1 MVKKMKKMISHIVPA
16 LALLVATV
24 ATTTLHADTLD
35 RVAPRVVT
43 SVAEGGPTVRVMNNH
58 HHQVSVYLVDSDNRR
73 HLLGRVGRSEFKNL
87 QIPAGLARGTG
98 TVQLKV
104 YPVLW
109 AESVLSEL
117 QPLHRRNGAFQST
130 GVKTRALS
138 VQSDQ
143 VIELYLEPDLSR
155 SKVGIVSS

>member
-1 MVKKMKKMISHIVPA
+1 MISRIAPA

-35 RVAPRVVT
+35 RVAPWVVA
-43 SVAEGGPTVRVMNNH
+43 SGAEGGPTVRVMNDH
-58 HHQVSVYLVDSDNRR
+58 RRQVRVYVVDSNNRL
-73 HLLGRVGRSEFKNL
+73 HLLGRVDRSEFRNL

-104 YPVLW
+104 FPVLPIVR
-109 AESVLSEL
+109 SSLGL
-117 QPLHRRNGAFQST
+117 GLFGGKAFDPA
-130 GVKTRALS
+130 GVKTRVIS

-143 VIELYLEPDLSR
+143 VIELHLEPDLTR

>member
-1 MVKKMKKMISHIVPA
+1 MKMISRIAPA

-35 RVAPRVVT
+35 RVAPWVVA
-43 SVAEGGPTVRVMNNH
+43 SGAEGGPTVRVMNDH
-58 HHQVSVYLVDSDNRR
+58 RRQVRVYVVDSNNRL
-73 HLLGRVGRSEFKNL
+73 HLLGRVDRSEFRNL
-87 QIPAGLARGTG
+87 QIPAGLARGTD

-104 YPVLW
+104 FPVLPIVR
-109 AESVLSEL
+109 SSLGL
-117 QPLHRRNGAFQST
+117 GLFGGQAFDPA
-130 GVKTRALS
+130 GVKTIVIS

-143 VIELYLEPDLSR
+143 VIELHLEPDLTR

>member
-1 MVKKMKKMISHIVPA
+1 MMKNMILRIAPA
-16 LALLVATV
+16 LALLAATI

-35 RVAPRVVT
+35 RVDTRVVA
-43 SVAEGGPTVRVMNNH
+43 SGADGGPTVSVLNNH
-58 HHQVSVYLVDSDNRR
+58 DRLVRVYVVDSDNRL
-73 HLLGRVGRSEFKNL
+73 HLLGRVGRSKFKNL

-104 YPVLW
+104 YPVLPIVR
-109 AESVLSEL
+109 SSLGLGLFGGS
-117 QPLHRRNGAFQST
+117 AFDPA
-130 GVKTRALS
+130 GVKTGVLS

-143 VIELYLEPDLSR
+143 VIVLHLEPNLAC